1 MVLNFILTFTKLI
14 YQSSSKSLLSQQLEK
29 KMINYAPTSLK
40 GTENFGLKKKK
51 SKLGE
56 K

>member
-14 YQSSSKSLLSQQLEK
+14 YQSSSKSLLSQLEK